1 MNTTS
6 PTLWYKNLTVQVLTC
21 VLAGAVLGVVAP
33 EFATSLKPLGD
44 IFIKLIKMVI
54 APIIFIT
61 IVTGIASIG
70 NLSKVGVKALLYF
83 QVLTVLALGIGLV
96 VVNLVQ
102 PGSGV
107 SASVAAIADVSEYA
121 NTAKQLAATLAATQI
136 LPVEGLA
143 LLLGVDRFMSEARS
157 LTNLIGNVAAT
168 IVIAKSEGEFNDAQ
182 ASSMLASEYS

>member
-1 MNTTS
+1 
-6 PTLWYKNLTVQVLTC
+6 
-21 VLAGAVLGVVAP
+21 
-33 EFATSLKPLGD
+33 
-44 IFIKLIKMVI
+44 MVI

>member
-33 EFATSLKPLGD
+33 EFAASLKPLGD